1 LLQNKTPD
9 KHLKRIAVVG
19 SINSDITAYLS
30 KFPEK
35 NQTILANNSTL
46 TIGGKGLNQAV
57 AAAQAGGKVSMIAS
71 VGSDIFGELA
81 LKYLEDN
88 LVDTSS
94 IKIVEGVATGTANI
108 MVTEDGDNMIAVAS
122 GANACLTSNDILKN
136 KEVIQASD
144 ILIVQL
150 EVPKEAVAAALI
162 LAKEAGVTSILN
174 PAPALKTAGDLLA
187 LSEIITPNE
196 TEVEEI
202 VGLYPRDAE
211 TARKAVV
218 KLRNKGAKNIII
230 TMGDAGYFY
239 AIGEEDG
246 YVSSFEVEA
255 LDPTGAGDVFNG
267 VLAVALAGG
276 KDLFRSAQY
285 ASAAGALSVT
295 KAAAEGAAPSWME
308 IERFLQENKHI

>member
-1 LLQNKTPD
+1 MLQNKNPE
-9 KHLKRIAVVG
+9 KHLKRITVVG

-57 AAAQAGGKVSMIAS
+57 AAAQAGGKVNMIAS
-71 VGSDIFGELA
+71 VGSDVFGELA

-88 LVDTSS
+88 LVDTSG
-94 IKIVEGVATGTANI
+94 IRIVEGVATGTANI
-108 MVTEDGDNMIAVAS
+108 MVTEEGDNMIVVAA
-122 GANACLTSNDILKN
+122 GANACLTTDDILKN
-136 KEVIQASD
+136 KEVIQTSD

-150 EVPKEAVAAALI
+150 EVPSEAVVTALI
-162 LAKEAGVTSILN
+162 LAEEAGVTSILN
-174 PAPALKTAGDLLA
+174 PAPALKTAGDILA
-187 LSEIITPNE
+187 LAEIITPNE

-211 TARKAVV
+211 TAQKAVG

-239 AIGEEDG
+239 AIGEEEG

-267 VLAVALAGG
+267 VLAVALADG
-276 KDLFRSAQY
+276 KDFFISAQY
-285 ASAAGALSVT
+285 ASAAGALSVM
-295 KAAAEGAAPSWME
+295 KATAEGSAPSWME
-308 IERFLQENKHI
+308 IERFLQENKQV